1 MASMSSKAI
10 KAFFSPRCSACQNY
24 FCSPKY
30 RETTPAGSE
39 APRVEKLHTV
49 ALAGNPNSGKT
60 AVFNCLTGR
69 HQRVGNYPGVT
80 VERIEGTYRHGGHT
94 FRVLDLPGIYGLAA
108 RSVEARIARDVLLRE
123 DPDIVVCVIDASN
136 LERNLYLATQILE
149 LQRPLILVFNMS
161 DIAASLG
168 LEFDLVEAARQLGA
182 PVVPTV
188 AHCGR
193 GIGELQ
199 DVITSLIGDSRD
211 DLAGLSCDSRDDLAG
226 LPATACDGA
235 ASQSTAGRAPCIE
248 YGQEAEREIARLT
261 ARVAAHTPTLPG
273 PDTRWTAVKLLEE
286 DDLVL
291 QAASAELRTT
301 AADSITH
308 LEKTLGDLP
317 SVCFAEKR
325 YAFITAAC
333 ERFRREPP
341 LRDLTASDRAD
352 RILLNRYLGLPIF
365 AALMFLVFQLV
376 FTLGGPVMAGLES
389 ALGWTSEA
397 VSGLWPAGSDSLARS
412 LLVDGVIAGVGTVLI
427 FLPNIFLL
435 FLAIAIL
442 EDSGYMSRA
451 AFLMDRVMR
460 WIGLQ
465 GRSFIPLLTGF
476 GCTVPAIMA
485 TRTLEDERDRLTT
498 MMIAPLM
505 SCGAR
510 LPIYALIIPAFFTP
524 RLHGLVL
531 TSLYLLGIALAFV
544 IARLL
549 RSSVFRGAAPPMVM
563 ELPPYRV
570 PSARTITLQTWTRG
584 RAYLQKAGGLI
595 FVLSILLWAA
605 TSFPRGESRSDTSSD
620 LINEPISNAI
630 RNASPPLAESIAGR
644 IGIALEPVLE
654 PAGLDWRMGTALV
667 GAFAAKEVL
676 VAQLGIV
683 YALGEDA
690 SPASLR
696 RHLAD
701 EYSPVTAFG
710 LMLFCLVGL
719 PCMATVA
726 IMKKE
731 SNSWT
736 WALLQFAGLTLIGYL
751 LAVLVHQGGL
761 LLGLHG

>member
-1 MASMSSKAI
+1 M
-10 KAFFSPRCSACQNY
+10 PH
-24 FCSPKY
+24 
-30 RETTPAGSE
+30 
-39 APRVEKLHTV
+39 VEKLHTV

-80 VERIEGTYRHGGHT
+80 VERIEGTYRHGGHR
-94 FRVLDLPGIYGLAA
+94 FRVLDLPGIYGLSA
-108 RSVEARIARDVLLRE
+108 RSVEARIARDVLLHE
-123 DPDIVVCVIDASN
+123 NPDIVVCVIDASN

-149 LQRPLILVFNMS
+149 LRRPLILVFNMS
-161 DIAASLG
+161 DVAASRG
-168 LEFDLVEAARQLGA
+168 IEFDLKEAARQLGS
-182 PVVPTV
+182 PVVPTA
-188 AHCGR
+188 AHCGC
-193 GIGELQ
+193 GIGELK
-199 DVITSLIGDSRD
+199 DVIAGLVGLVGDSRD
-211 DLAGLSCDSRDDLAG
+211 GRTSFVGDSCGSVTNQSAAGQVPR
-226 LPATACDGA
+226 
-235 ASQSTAGRAPCIE
+235 IE
-248 YGQEAEREIARLT
+248 YGLEAEREIARLT
-261 ARVAAHTPTLPG
+261 ARVAAHTPMLPG
-273 PDTRWTAVKLLEE
+273 PDARWTSVKLLEE

-291 QAASAELRTT
+291 QAASADLRMA
-301 AADSITH
+301 AADSIAH
-308 LEKTLGDLP
+308 LRESLGEHP

-333 ERFRREPP
+333 ERFRWEPP
-341 LRDLTASDRAD
+341 LRDVTASDRAD

-389 ALGWTSEA
+389 ALGWVSNG
-397 VSGLWPAGSDSLARS
+397 VSGLWPAGSNSLGRS

-510 LPIYALIIPAFFTP
+510 LPIYALIIPAFFAP

-531 TSLYLLGIALAFV
+531 TALYLFGIALAFV

-549 RSSVFRGAAPPMVM
+549 RSSVFRGAAPVLVM

-570 PSARTITLQTWTRG
+570 PSVRTITLQTWTRG

-595 FVLSILLWAA
+595 FMLSILLWAA
-605 TSFPRGESRSDTSSD
+605 TSFPRSESRDDTSSD

-630 RNASPPLAESIAGR
+630 GNPTRDPIRDAISNPTRDPIRASRGQLDAEREPLGRNTYPPLAQSIAGR
-644 IGIALEPVLE
+644 IGTAIEPVLE
-654 PAGLDWRMGTALV
+654 PAGFDWRMGTALI

-690 SPASLR
+690 SPTALR
-696 RHLAD
+696 QHLAA

-736 WALLQFAGLTLIGYL
+736 WALLQFGGLTLIGYL